1 MGGERE
7 LGRKGGKEGSG
18 DGIRCRERSERGLW
32 VRMEIGARENLWWL
46 SGALE
51 WERLLE
57 VCRVT
62 ILDYYKRGI

>member
-32 VRMEIGARENLWWL
+32 VRMEIGARENL
-46 SGALE
+46 
-51 WERLLE
+51 
-57 VCRVT
+57 
-62 ILDYYKRGI
+62 